1 MFHPNSLLIGL
12 TKEHRVTFT
21 HITARSQPVPP
32 PSLLQV
38 LILDDERF
46 DRHRLARLCSGLDMA
61 CEVANAVTLSEFE
74 DLIEQHRFD
83 LILID
88 YGLPDGTGM
97 EALHMINMSA
107 QNHTAATIMITGQDK
122 EALAQQ
128 AIDSGCR
135 DYLSKDDLSAPEFS
149 RAVANALR
157 KSKLTPALNAQT
169 YPRADVVA
177 IVEHLAAKSAQDIKP
192 MVSRMMRQVRDLRA
206 RSGSDLGDAPAP
218 TGAIEDSCVNIWE
231 FLVALERSSGEAIIA
246 QTILEEGTP
255 QSRSAPKTAIKPPS
269 PFSKVRG

>member
-1 MFHPNSLLIGL
+1 M
-12 TKEHRVTFT
+12 TFT
-21 HITARSQPVPP
+21 HTTARSQAVPP

-46 DRHRLARLCSGLDMA
+46 DRHRLARLCSGLDMP
-61 CEVANAVTLSEFE
+61 CEVANAVTLSAFE
-74 DLIEQHRFD
+74 DLIDQHRFD

-218 TGAIEDSCVNIWE
+218 TGAIEDSCVHIWE

-255 QSRSAPKTAIKPPS
+255 QSRSAPKTTIKPPS